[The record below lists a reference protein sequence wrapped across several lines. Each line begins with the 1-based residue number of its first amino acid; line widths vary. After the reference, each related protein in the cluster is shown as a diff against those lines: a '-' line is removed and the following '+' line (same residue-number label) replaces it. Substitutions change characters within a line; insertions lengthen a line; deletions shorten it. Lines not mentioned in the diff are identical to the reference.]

1 MQFINKMF
9 LHCFSQRH
17 VSALALSHLQ
27 VDYYFLCKANHT
39 INMSLREAMEEHL
52 INKKIKQIMFDYILP
67 IYFMT
72 LCNTT
77 GMSYVKTS

>member
-1 MQFINKMF
+1 
-9 LHCFSQRH
+9 
-17 VSALALSHLQ
+17 
-27 VDYYFLCKANHT
+27 
-39 INMSLREAMEEHL
+39 MSLREAMEEHL